1 MYRKINLYTVY
12 LVDMDGNQYFID
24 YKYPPKR
31 KTVELDAF
39 KKFGLSC
46 KIVKCE
52 KTVYECTIS
61 DDILIEVAVSRGKL
75 NCKTA
80 LFDLK

>member
-1 MYRKINLYTVY
+1 MYRKINRYTVY
-12 LVDMDGNQYFID
+12 LVDMDGNQYFIR

-46 KIVKCE
+46 KIEKCE
-52 KTVYECTIS
+52 KTEYECTLS
-61 DDILIEVAVSRGKL
+61 DDVVIDTAEIYGVL
-75 NCKTA
+75 NHHSS